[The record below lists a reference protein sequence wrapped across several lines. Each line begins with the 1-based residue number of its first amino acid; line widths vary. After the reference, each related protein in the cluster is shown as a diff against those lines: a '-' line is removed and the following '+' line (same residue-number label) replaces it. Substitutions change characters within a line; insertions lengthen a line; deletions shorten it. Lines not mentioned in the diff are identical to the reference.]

1 MIYKWLF
8 ALSSSFPFFNLFQYI
23 TFRSFLS
30 FFTGFFVCWFLG
42 YLFISKV
49 KKNGF
54 GERISTDGPDSHQK
68 KTGIPTMGGIFILL
82 GLLAVCFLWVDLGEP
97 LVWGTLL
104 IVAGF
109 ASIGLWDDLLK
120 LKAKNNFRGLRASWR
135 LVLEFALCIIVLSVL
150 MARGDLSSIL
160 YVPIFKSVFWDLGG
174 FYAVFGALVITGC
187 ANSVNLTDGLDG
199 LAVFPVLICA
209 SALSVFAY
217 SAGHREIAE
226 YLNMPFVSGSG
237 ELVPL
242 AAAVVASGLGFLWY
256 NSHPAQVFMGDIGAL
271 GLGSFLGMTAVVT
284 KNEILLVVLGGIFVA
299 EALSVIFQVASY
311 KMTGRRIFKMAPLH
325 HHFELKGLEESKII
339 IRFWIVAIL
348 LAVLSFVV
356 IKVR

>member
-8 ALSSSFPFFNLFQYI
+8 ALSPSFPFFNLFQYI

-49 KKNGF
+49 RKNGL
-54 GERISTDGPDSHQK
+54 GERINTDGPDSHQK
-68 KTGIPTMGGIFILL
+68 KTGIPTMGGVFILL
-82 GLLAVCFLWVDLGEP
+82 GLFAVCFLWVDLGEP

-109 ASIGLWDDLLK
+109 ALIGLWDDLLK
-120 LKAKNNFRGLRASWR
+120 LKAKNFRGLRASWR
-135 LVLEFALCIIVLSVL
+135 LILEFTLCLTVLSL
-150 MARGDLSSIL
+150 LIAQGDLSSTL
-160 YVPIFKSVFWDLGG
+160 YIPVFKDISWDLGG
-174 FYAVFGALVITGC
+174 FYALFGAFVITGC

-199 LAVFPVLICA
+199 LAIFPVLICA
-209 SALSVFAY
+209 GALSVFAY
-217 SAGHREIAE
+217 AAGHREIAE

-237 ELVPL
+237 ELAPL
-242 AAAVVASGLGFLWY
+242 AAAVVASCLGFLWY
-256 NSHPAQVFMGDIGAL
+256 NSHPAQVFMGDVGAL
-271 GLGSFLGMTAVVT
+271 GLGSFLGMIAVVT
-284 KNEILLVVLGGIFVA
+284 KNEILLVVLGGIFVV

-311 KMTGRRIFKMAPLH
+311 KMTGKRIFRMAPLH

-348 LAVLSFVV
+348 LAVLSFVAL
-356 IKVR
+356 KVR